1 MADRYAYIPFLGLFV
16 AATWGLADWAS
27 SHRIAI
33 VWQAAVSVTVI
44 AVFSLVTTLQI
55 RIWHDSFSLWS
66 HALAVTDN
74 NFVAENNMGQF
85 LADQGSV
92 DEAIAHF
99 ERAVRINPSDP
110 IANLNIGVFH
120 QKRGNFD
127 QAIARYRAVLQLTSG
142 HSPMRSAALRDL
154 GMIHRQ
160 LDDYPHARQDYES
173 CLRLNPADASCLVG
187 AGLVDQKTGH
197 LEAAINEY
205 ARAVALE
212 PTDVRFL
219 LLAQAL
225 AATGRLAESQLAT
238 EKAQQISLD
247 LDRAQ
252 ANLRDLL
259 Q

>member
-1 MADRYAYIPFLGLFV
+1 
-16 AATWGLADWAS
+16 
-27 SHRIAI
+27 
-33 VWQAAVSVTVI
+33 
-44 AVFSLVTTLQI
+44 
-55 RIWHDSFSLWS
+55 
-66 HALAVTDN
+66 
-74 NFVAENNMGQF
+74 
-85 LADQGSV
+85 
-92 DEAIAHF
+92 
-99 ERAVRINPSDP
+99 
-110 IANLNIGVFH
+110 
-120 QKRGNFD
+120 
-127 QAIARYRAVLQLTSG
+127 
-142 HSPMRSAALRDL
+142 
-154 GMIHRQ
+154 
-160 LDDYPHARQDYES
+160 
-173 CLRLNPADASCLVG
+173 LRLNPADASCLVG